1 MKKVYIILLT
11 VLIAA
16 AGAYLVLLNT
26 LGPQRNLCLANP
38 EASTGRMFLSQTPI
52 LVEMA
57 PGVRFKLDTGSGVST
72 INPSDIEKLREAGIN
87 VSPVTLFAVDRD
99 AYARYNFYTEG
110 VRVDFPLYD
119 YDFMTD
125 STGRAIPVGTP
136 RKVNTLENVDFFVAP
151 GISTLGIDVMQKMMV
166 EYLYNEQAL
175 AFHNRRPKG
184 YQETVELRRSLN
196 PLYFFITGER
206 YYMNVGVDHIYNDY
220 YIDTGL
226 QLAML
231 KLPSDQAD
239 RSGHTLRED
248 SVRTLLNVHK
258 ALTDD
263 RAWIELGH
271 RAGYRRASY
280 YDSEEPYGINP
291 LNIFTQDMLL
301 DFGGGMIYLRPYC
314 VPNTVRNKSAAAL
327 RR

>member
-16 AGAYLVLLNT
+16 AGVYIVLLNT

-38 EASTGRMFLSQTPI
+38 EVSTGRMFLSQTPI

-99 AYARYNFYTEG
+99 AYARYNFYTDA

-119 YDFMTD
+119 YDFIAD

-175 AFHNRRPKG
+175 AFHNRRPEG

-226 QLAML
+226 
-231 KLPSDQAD
+231 
-239 RSGHTLRED
+239 
-248 SVRTLLNVHK
+248 
-258 ALTDD
+258 
-263 RAWIELGH
+263 
-271 RAGYRRASY
+271 
-280 YDSEEPYGINP
+280 
-291 LNIFTQDMLL
+291 
-301 DFGGGMIYLRPYC
+301 
-314 VPNTVRNKSAAAL
+314 
-327 RR
+327 